1 MDSITLVRFGIDAL
15 LSGSV
20 IYCAV
25 RMLKSSAS
33 ASHVR
38 RIQELE
44 GTIRELIREA
54 DSAGQNLQDSLDR
67 RQKNLDR
74 TLTELEAL
82 EAKNSKALE
91 QAQDFIRS
99 VDSSVSR
106 AKGDLREIAQTAQQI
121 IQKTQN
127 EVRFVQNESEQI
139 MQKTQIRETVPSPV
153 SYHVKPEPITSISL
167 DSVID
172 ESPEPPSFSKEATL
186 KQNSM
191 LRSKIERENISS
203 DPEIDLAEVQ
213 RLATELLN
221 AGRDIEY
228 VAART
233 RMPIEEVQK
242 LTGRRQRQPREERPA
257 GIDPRLGALGAMRR
271 VTQTL

>member
-44 GTIRELIREA
+44 GTIRDLIREA

-82 EAKNSKALE
+82 EAKNTKALE

-106 AKGDLREIAQTAQQI
+106 AKGDLREIAQTAQLI

-127 EVRFVQNESEQI
+127 EVRFVQNESEQVI
-139 MQKTQIRETVPSPV
+139 QKTQNRESVSAPV
-153 SYHVKPEPITSISL
+153 YQRQQAEPISSISL
-167 DSVID
+167 NTVIED
-172 ESPEPPSFSKEATL
+172 SPEPPSFTKESTV

-242 LTGRRQRQPREERPA
+242 LTGRKHRQPREDRGV

>member
-1 MDSITLVRFGIDAL
+1 MDSITLVRFGVDAL
-15 LSGSV
+15 LAGSV
-20 IYCAV
+20 IYCAM

-33 ASHVR
+33 AAHVR

-82 EAKNSKALE
+82 EAKNSKALT
-91 QAQDFIRS
+91 QAQEFIRS
-99 VDSSVSR
+99 VDSSVTR
-106 AKGDLREIAQTAQQI
+106 AKSDLREIAQTAQQI

-127 EVRFVQNESEQI
+127 EVRFVQNESEQMI
-139 MQKTQIRETVPSPV
+139 HKTQSRETVNSQV
-153 SYHVKPEPITSISL
+153 NFHQEIEPAQSITLSTAIEEL
-167 DSVID
+167 
-172 ESPEPPSFSKEATL
+172 PEPPSFSKEPTSR
-186 KQNSM
+186 NSSQ
-191 LRSKIERENISS
+191 LRSRIEKENVTS
-203 DPEIDLAEVQ
+203 DPEIDLAEVE
-213 RLATELLN
+213 RFATELLN

-233 RMPIEEVQK
+233 RMPLEDVKK
-242 LTGRRQRQPREERPA
+242 LTRRRQRATRSEQPM
-257 GIDPRLGALGAMRR
+257 GVDPRLGALGAMRR